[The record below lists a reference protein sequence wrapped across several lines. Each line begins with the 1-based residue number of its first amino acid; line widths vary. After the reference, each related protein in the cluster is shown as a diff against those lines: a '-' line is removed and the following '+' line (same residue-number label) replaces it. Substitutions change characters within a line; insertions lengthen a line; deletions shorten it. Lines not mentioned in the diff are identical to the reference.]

1 MGSPGEEVFADSG
14 SGEEA
19 STTMHGQTFSA
30 NVAAVHAV
38 EQALLSSAGEPGGMD
53 ADQGSKSSFLGGHVQ
68 MIPKDMGSD
77 TVIMN
82 LNDFTEAAELAMNP
96 VTRIASDYV
105 ETPMYQTV
113 AVNDEFI
120 TYGLKQGH
128 IRVLHR
134 YSEARALLKG
144 HTGPVAHVCF
154 VSSDI
159 IAAGGTD
166 GKLFVWRVVATEDEN
181 ALEVDVLMSAVFSP
195 GCEMSAVA
203 VTPVNASDDGEM
215 SVVVSVG
222 NAVMLMK
229 VPGESSDSLLDID
242 PLDPLPYGKRI
253 VDFPLQDEPMCIS
266 TSGEGVL
273 AIGSKRG
280 RVYVGTLTRQGDGWN
295 SDKLMNITI
304 GDQVDGVDWVSE
316 KALMVSTKEGCCKRL
331 YSWNGQNL
339 EFAEEL
345 MLVSDPSPY
354 IHTSCV
360 PERQMACLADTRN
373 KSVYLMTFDLT
384 AQTPRYRLLAK
395 FSVGKPI
402 LSIFAC
408 WNLGAAEDGRGGLE
422 LNCVQT
428 DAVQQY
434 YIDTELYRSEE
445 QQVETYAVGH
455 SVLDEPVTSNTIEE
469 VDNAMAVDQ
478 DPGEQFEEQSEE
490 GTVSMEEPVTEHS
503 EEAKP
508 AKLLTPSDIISS
520 SRGKESTQIKI
531 LKRGEKINVE
541 SHAMSKAEEPTYSEE
556 EEEEEAEEHDVNS
569 MPLEIIGDVSAASLF
584 AMIKKE
590 MQLQSTRQTK
600 SLEKILKSNRKYM
613 DDQMTKMS
621 KSLDK
626 KITTQVKSEI
636 KALQTQL
643 TTTLQT
649 SAKESIRTILPKEVM
664 GAVKTSLDKQLSN
677 SVQQGLAKPIQES
690 FKQSFLKQ
698 IVPAFESACQTMFS
712 QLDQTLT
719 QGIKEHSESFRAS
732 FSEALDL
739 TQTLKNT
746 IATVKVISEDLS
758 HGQDASGVGR
768 THSSSTVGSLRSPK
782 SHDYKQELTSMIQAG
797 KFDQA
802 FSKAL
807 SLQDLSLVGWLC
819 SSVDAPSVMSSSP
832 NALSQMVLLS
842 LLQQLAADLSHGT
855 SSKLQWIREAAM
867 AINPSDHTITSHI
880 RPVLEQV
887 AAALT
892 AVLPRLQPSEASSCK
907 LTLHVVRSQMST

>member
-1 MGSPGEEVFADSG
+1 MGSQGEEVFADSG
-14 SGEEA
+14 SGEET
-19 STTMHGQTFSA
+19 STTINGQTFSA

-38 EQALLSSAGEPGGMD
+38 EQALLSSAGAPGGID
-53 ADQGSKSSFLGGHVQ
+53 ADQDSKSSFLGGHVQ
-68 MIPKDMGSD
+68 MIPKDMGSE
-77 TVIMN
+77 TNVVN
-82 LNDFTEAAELAMNP
+82 LSEFTESAELAMNP

-105 ETPMYQTV
+105 ETMYQTV

-166 GKLFVWRVVATEDEN
+166 GKLFVWKVVATEDEN
-181 ALEVDVLMSAVFSP
+181 ALQVDILMSAVFSP

-203 VTPVNASDDGEM
+203 VTPVNSSDDGEM
-215 SVVVSVG
+215 SMVVSVG
-222 NAVMLMK
+222 NAVMLMQ
-229 VPGESSDSLLDID
+229 VPGEASNSLLDID

-253 VDFPLQDEPMCIS
+253 ADFPLQDEPKCIS
-266 TSGEGVL
+266 TSGEGRVL
-273 AIGSKRG
+273 AIGSQRG
-280 RVYVGTLTRQGDGWN
+280 RVYVGTLSRQGNSWN
-295 SDKLMNITI
+295 SNKLINITI

-316 KALMVSTKEGCCKRL
+316 KALMVSTKNGCCKRL
-331 YSWNGQNL
+331 YSWSGQNL

-345 MLVSDPSPY
+345 TLYNDPSPY

-360 PERQMACLADTRN
+360 AERQIACLADTRN

-384 AQTPRYRLLAK
+384 GHIPHYRLLAK

-408 WNLGAAEDGRGGLE
+408 WNLGAAEEGRGGLE

-445 QQVETYAVGH
+445 QQVETSAVDDTVVDDAVISYTTEEVVHAVGQ
-455 SVLDEPVTSNTIEE
+455 EPEE
-469 VDNAMAVDQ
+469 
-478 DPGEQFEEQSEE
+478 ELEEPSEE

-520 SRGKESTQIKI
+520 SKGKESSQIKI

-541 SHAMSKAEEPTYSEE
+541 SLSMSKTEEPASSYEQNEDEE
-556 EEEEEAEEHDVNS
+556 EEEDS
-569 MPLEIIGDVSAASLF
+569 MPSEIIGDGSAASIF

-590 MQLQSTRQTK
+590 MQLQSTKQTK
-600 SLEKILKSNRKYM
+600 SLEAILKSNRKYM

-626 KITTQVKSEI
+626 KITAQVKSEI
-636 KALQTQL
+636 KALQAQL
-643 TTTLQT
+643 TTTLQA

-719 QGIKEHSESFRAS
+719 LGIKEHSESFRAS

-739 TQTLKNT
+739 TRTLKNT
-746 IATVKVISEDLS
+746 IETAKVISEDLS
-758 HGQDASGVGR
+758 HGQGASELGR

-782 SHDYKQELTSMIQAG
+782 SHDYKQELTGMIQAG
-797 KFDQA
+797 QFDQA

-819 SSVDAPSVMSSSP
+819 SNVDAPSVMSSSP

-867 AINPSDHTITSHI
+867 AINPTDHTIASHI

-907 LTLHVVRSQMST
+907 LTLHVVRSQMSS